1 MHHRASFESD
11 KPVESLSFQ
20 QLISCNKRNLGCG
33 GGSTPIG
40 VRYAIENWYGGVR
53 SLEEYPFTDANGTT
67 SEFCELEGDTPA
79 PTLNITSAVTVAGL
93 DSSVT
98 FEKRLE
104 TFKVALM
111 KKPISVILKSSC
123 KLFSN
128 YVSGV
133 LTDDDDCA
141 CDDSSCYDHSV
152 LMVGYNDTAET
163 PYFRFKNSW
172 GTKWGEE
179 GYFRVSQKEIASGPY
194 GLFGI
199 YGEGIMVDVEPSL
212 SPDSSELDEFKFP
225 LPIWAMVT
233 IAVLASI
240 CCFCCSY
247 AACLCWSRRQ
257 TRF

>member
-1 MHHRASFESD
+1 ME
-11 KPVESLSFQ
+11 PLSFQ

-40 VRYAIENWYGGVR
+40 AQYAIENWYGGIR
-53 SLEEYPFTDANGTT
+53 TLENYPYTDANGTT
-67 SEFCELEGDTPA
+67 SEVCELKGDTPSPA
-79 PTLNITSAVTVAGL
+79 LNVTDALTVVGL

-98 FEKRLE
+98 FEERIQ
-104 TFKVALM
+104 TFKLAVM
-111 KKPISVILKSSC
+111 DRPISVILKSSC

-133 LTDDDDCA
+133 LTDDGDCA

-152 LMVGYNDTAET
+152 LMVGYDDTAET

-179 GYFRVSQKEIASGPY
+179 GYFRVSQQDIASGPY

-199 YGEGIMVDVEPSL
+199 YGEGTIIDVEPSVL
-212 SPDSSELDEFKFP
+212 PDLDENEEFQFP

-240 CCFCCSY
+240 CCFCSTY
-247 AACLCWSRRQ
+247 AACLCWSRRK
-257 TRF
+257 R